1 MGFPIP
7 QKTDPQK
14 IVLEARAL
22 SCIRDDRVLFE
33 GLDFTLKN
41 NQVLL
46 LEGKNGSGKTSLL
59 RIICGFREQDA
70 GELLWCNTAI
80 KGSNYFAEM
89 AYVGH
94 LDGVKKELSVLE
106 NLKMSLA
113 LSQSGKY
120 SIDQALDK
128 VQLAGYD
135 DSLVQ
140 SLSAGQKRRL
150 SLARLLITKKP
161 LWILDEP
168 FTSIDKQGIKL
179 IESLMHQH
187 ISNGGMIILTSHHDL
202 VLHEADV
209 QKINL
214 SACH

>member
-1 MGFPIP
+1 MDRDNT
-7 QKTDPQK
+7 KT
-14 IVLEARAL
+14 ITLEVKNL

-70 GELLWCNTAI
+70 GEILWCNRLI
-80 KGSNYFAEM
+80 KDSNYFAEM

-94 LDGVKKELSVLE
+94 LDGVKKELTVIE

-113 LSQSGKY
+113 LGYAGTY
-120 SIDQALDK
+120 SIDQALEK
-128 VQLAGYD
+128 VHLAGYD
-135 DSLVQ
+135 NSLVQ

-150 SLARLLITKKP
+150 SLARLLICKKS
-161 LWILDEP
+161 LWVLDEP
-168 FTSIDKQGIKL
+168 FTSIDKEGIKL
-179 IESLMHQH
+179 IESLMHDH
-187 ISNGGMIILTSHHDL
+187 IISGGMIVLTSHHDL
-202 VLHEADV
+202 VLYEADV

-214 SACH
+214 SLCH